1 MRNPLYELYRKRGRK
16 QGLEKG
22 LVQGR
27 AQGREL
33 GREELIRDL
42 FERRLGRR
50 LSAAERR
57 NLSEL
62 LAKDGVKTV
71 SAALI
76 EMSVEELASCI
87 APLGLRLPKP
97 KGHGAN
103 GQTP

>member
-1 MRNPLYELYRKRGRK
+1 MRNPLFELYKNRGRK
-16 QGLEKG
+16 QGI
-22 LVQGR
+22 V
-27 AQGREL
+27 QGREL
-33 GREELIRDL
+33 GREEVIRDL

-62 LAKDGVKTV
+62 LVKDGVKMV

-76 EMSVEELASCI
+76 ELSVEELASCI

-97 KGHGAN
+97 EGRSAN
-103 GQTP
+103 GNPE